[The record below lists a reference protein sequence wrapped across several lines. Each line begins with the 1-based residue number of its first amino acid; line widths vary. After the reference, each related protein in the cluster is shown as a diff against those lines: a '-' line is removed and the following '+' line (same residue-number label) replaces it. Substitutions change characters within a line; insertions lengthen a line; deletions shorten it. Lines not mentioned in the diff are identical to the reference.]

1 MFKELVLKNRSY
13 RRFYQNQEV
22 TRETLVELIDL
33 ARLTPSAMNKQPLK
47 YKIVNDAETCSKIFP
62 LLGWAGYLQDW
73 PGPDEGERPPAYIVI
88 LGDTSLG
95 STFNLDKGIA
105 AQTILLGA
113 AEKNL
118 GGCFIATVE
127 REKLAPLLDIG
138 KEYEITFVL
147 PIGKPKETVVLEE
160 IKEGDVKYWR
170 DEDGVHHVPKRP
182 LDEIIL

>member
-1 MFKELVLKNRSY
+1 
-13 RRFYQNQEV
+13 
-22 TRETLVELIDL
+22 
-33 ARLTPSAMNKQPLK
+33 
-47 YKIVNDAETCSKIFP
+47 
-62 LLGWAGYLQDW
+62 
-73 PGPDEGERPPAYIVI
+73 EGERPPAYIVI

-160 IKEGDVKYWR
+160 IKGGDVKYWR

-182 LDEIIL
+182 LNEIIL